1 MSAPVLTIDVA
12 HPPRHP
18 DDVESELSEALS
30 RVLRSQS
37 FRLLKIVHG
46 YGSSGKG
53 GGTKET
59 VLNWAYRQRGR
70 VRGIIT
76 GETYGM
82 FDEMTRRMRQE
93 TGQFPDPDLDASN
106 RGVTLVWV
114 K

>member
-1 MSAPVLTIDVA
+1 MRAPVLTIDLA

-18 DDVESELSEALS
+18 GDVEDELSEALS
-30 RVLRSQS
+30 RVRSSQS

-46 YGSSGKG
+46 YGSSGRG
-53 GGTKET
+53 GRTKET

-70 VRGIIT
+70 VRAIIS
-76 GETYGM
+76 GEAYGL

-93 TGQFPDPDLDASN
+93 TGPFPDPDLDASN
-106 RGVTLVWV
+106 RGITLVWV